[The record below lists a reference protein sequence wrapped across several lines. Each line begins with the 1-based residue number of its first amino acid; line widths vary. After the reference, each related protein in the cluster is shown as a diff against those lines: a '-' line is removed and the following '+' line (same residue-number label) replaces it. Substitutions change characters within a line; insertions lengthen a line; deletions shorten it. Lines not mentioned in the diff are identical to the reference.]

1 MRYFKQKDII
11 IILIIYLI
19 LQIFLQ
25 INNVKLLTETIKPI
39 FWFAFLCYLIYK
51 NYKCYHRLPNNKSYT
66 IKMLITTTL
75 YFIIY
80 FYLGFILG
88 FTESP
93 YDHSIRGILQN
104 SFQMIMPLIG
114 IEIARSIVANSNK
127 ENFKIIILITAIL
140 FIIELNF
147 NMIIPILDQ
156 PETLFKYIAHTIL
169 PLFSSSVLF
178 TFLTLKGSYQLPL
191 IYRIMDKL
199 IVIILPVY
207 PSANWFVLGALGI
220 IVPVAYYLLFK
231 YVFINRQS
239 HSNRKGKTVN
249 KVSLTIAI
257 IISVTLVSFM
267 LGLFKYE
274 PVAILS
280 NSMLPSYSRGDIVV
294 YEKLDESG
302 LQNISKNS
310 IIVYRIGNQIVAHR
324 VVNVIQE
331 NNDVLYQTKGDNNNT
346 VDSALVETT
355 QILGVYRCHFKY
367 IGYPSVWLNEFF
379 NNEEAKVETK

>member
-1 MRYFKQKDII
+1 MRYIKQKDII

-19 LQIFLQ
+19 IQIIFQ
-25 INNVKLLTETIKPI
+25 INNVTLLTEIIKPI
-39 FWFAFLCYLIYK
+39 FWLIFLGYLIYK
-51 NYKCYHRLPNNKSYT
+51 NYKFYHRLPNNKSYT
-66 IKMLITTTL
+66 IKMLIVTTI

-93 YDHSIRGILQN
+93 YNHSINGILKN
-104 SFQMIMPLIG
+104 SFQMIIPLIG
-114 IEIARSIVANSNK
+114 IEISRSLVVNSNK
-127 ENFKIIILITAIL
+127 ENFKIIILITTIL

-147 NMIIPILDQ
+147 NMIIPILSQ
-156 PETLFKYIAHTIL
+156 PEIFFKYIAHTII
-169 PLFSSSVLF
+169 PLFCNSLLF

-191 IYRIMDKL
+191 IYRIMDRL

-207 PSANWFVLGALGI
+207 PSTNWFAISALGI
-220 IVPVAYYLLFK
+220 IVPVTYYLLFK
-231 YVFINRQS
+231 YVFTNRQ
-239 HSNRKGKTVN
+239 HNNRKRKKIN
-249 KVSLTIAI
+249 KISLITAI
-257 IISVTLVSFM
+257 LISITLVSFM

-280 NSMLPSYSRGDIVV
+280 NSMLPRYSRGDIVI
-294 YEKLDESG
+294 YEKMDKSR
-302 LQNISKNS
+302 LQNITKNS
-310 IIVYRIGNQIVAHR
+310 IIIYRIGNQTVAHR

-331 NNDVLYQTKGDNNNT
+331 NEKILYETKGDNNNT
-346 VDSALVETT
+346 VDSALVSTE

-379 NNEEAKVETK
+379 IKEKAKVETK